1 MATIQ
6 EIQRISRVAPG
17 SLFHATSKDVVVE
30 GYNLKKGQIL
40 LANLT
45 KFMNDPEV
53 FPEPEKFKPERFLQ
67 EENSPNGV
75 PRKLKVL
82 FYISIEFPYHL

>member
-6 EIQRISRVAPG
+6 EVQRISRVAPG
-17 SLFHATSKDVVVE
+17 SLFHAVSKDLVLE
-30 GYNLKKGQIL
+30 GYNLKKGQTI

-45 KFMNDPEV
+45 NYMTDAVV

-67 EENSPNGV
+67 EGESSNGA
-75 PRKLKVL
+75 PRKLKVS
-82 FYISIEFPYHL
+82 Y